1 MFKRRRGVVVKC
13 AALIASFWFGFA
25 IYVTTVARTNDD
37 GRSLLLATQAAR
49 ENDGAKIGDHMVMPP
64 TVEPPVL
71 HSKREDDKARRDRDL
86 QEQFR
91 RDQTKLQQLLGGRK
105 TPVLAATRA
114 VNLQKYDPHT
124 ASLIRNGLIVPKWNL
139 SEELPE
145 HLGAPGIVCLI
156 HCMHIP

>member
-1 MFKRRRGVVVKC
+1 M
-13 AALIASFWFGFA
+13 
-25 IYVTTVARTNDD
+25 
-37 GRSLLLATQAAR
+37 
-49 ENDGAKIGDHMVMPP
+49 
-64 TVEPPVL
+64 
-71 HSKREDDKARRDRDL
+71 

-145 HLGAPGIVCLI
+145 HLGAPGIVSDSLHAYTVNPLASI
-156 HCMHIP
+156 NTIKSDPLFVIEARLLFETQLVLVHPHYSKLMAGNM